1 MLSMEIHDQ
10 KIINLIDELLLEK
23 NIQKIEIKMHELFDL
38 VAVSS
43 TPVDIE
49 KLKALKDLKASFE
62 NMEKNN
68 SKPFLS
74 ALNSLKNLY

>member
-1 MLSMEIHDQ
+1 MEVHDQ
-10 KIINLIDELLLEK
+10 KIINLIDELIVEK
-23 NIQKIEIKMHELFDL
+23 NTNKIKIKMHQLFDL

-62 NMEKNN
+62 SVGK
-68 SKPFLS
+68 SDFKPFLS